1 MIQTGTLA
9 SFVVVC
15 RVGHDDNSTSS
26 DLVEAFRVWHHEPVI
41 LHSLRC
47 HSWGCSENRGCIF
60 RLSRLGQGAVVRNK
74 RQDGNPAAGM
84 MILVSH
90 AILVRWVET

>member
-1 MIQTGTLA
+1 MGTLA

-26 DLVEAFRVWHHEPVI
+26 DLVETFRVWHHELVI

-47 HSWGCSENRGCIF
+47 HSCG
-60 RLSRLGQGAVVRNK
+60 LL
-74 RQDGNPAAGM
+74 
-84 MILVSH
+84 
-90 AILVRWVET
+90 